1 MAALRGDATAVL
13 DARITVLETARKRAL
28 RMIAPQDVN
37 LYRDREGTTTGYIS
51 DAGMQRVRDV
61 LGVEVYNVTTP
72 EKVALGDGSFMYIQ
86 SASGRSKLTTQ
97 VVEDVEGGRSSSEDF
112 CKDAREANRFAE
124 LELLVRKATRAN
136 VNGNVCRELMGL
148 KNVPL
153 QELQDAWAGTNK
165 DWTQCRKARGFGS
178 QAERLGATKAG
189 VPDVPPPTCPVCKTP
204 DGSPLPLEYRP
215 ASGTRRAFYGC
226 RNYSKHPKEKVIV
239 NADEWVGQAK
249 RAPQERIQDDENN
262 RLDAEIAAR
271 EGSK

>member
-1 MAALRGDATAVL
+1 MAEPRLSLATDVDVEEKTVGGALALRNPQVPATLDAMAALRGDATAVL

-204 DGSPLPLEYRP
+204 DGSPLPL
-215 ASGTRRAFYGC
+215 
-226 RNYSKHPKEKVIV
+226 
-239 NADEWVGQAK
+239 
-249 RAPQERIQDDENN
+249 
-262 RLDAEIAAR
+262 
-271 EGSK
+271 